1 MYRDKNCD
9 CSGCDAWHGGCRER
23 CRLPAPT
30 TRARLS
36 ASSYWQDADWQD
48 PDRED
53 TDRQNAL
60 RGTILTG
67 LAEAVKGR
75 SVSNRPKRLCL
86 LGGMALAVLLPC
98 NFQSASAREIDTR
111 VGSER
116 FTWELHKR
124 TANANALVSREASE
138 SGPAAQSTARLRSAK
153 GPYYVDFRARTAA
166 SWGHAFVWYGKTSER
181 QVEVAGLTP
190 AGDTLAYV
198 LGHVMWVPSETGA
211 SYGDLDPQY
220 LTANYRV
227 YLSETD
233 AKRVFAYIK
242 KLQATSPVW
251 NAETFNCTGFIGD
264 IASFM
269 GLKVP
274 NRWQRPEDYVNSLK
288 AMNGGRQM
296 VHLTS
301 EQ

>member
-1 MYRDKNCD
+1 
-9 CSGCDAWHGGCRER
+9 
-23 CRLPAPT
+23 
-30 TRARLS
+30 
-36 ASSYWQDADWQD
+36 
-48 PDRED
+48 
-53 TDRQNAL
+53 
-60 RGTILTG
+60 
-67 LAEAVKGR
+67 
-75 SVSNRPKRLCL
+75 VSNRPKGLGL
-86 LGGMALAVLLPC
+86 LGGFALAVWLPC
-98 NFQSASAREIDTR
+98 SFQSASAREIDTR

-116 FTWELHKR
+116 FASQDLHKR
-124 TANANALVSREASE
+124 TADANALVSREGSE
-138 SGPAAQSTARLRSAK
+138 SKPAAQSTARLGSAK

-198 LGHVMWVPSETGA
+198 IGHVTWVPSETGA

-220 LTANYRV
+220 LTASYRV

-274 NRWQRPEDYVNSLK
+274 NRWQRPENYVNSLK

-296 VHLTS
+296 IHLTS
-301 EQ
+301 E